1 MEGTMQNYDD
11 FKLPDETNMRNL
23 RQGYANLRP
32 AFKSRVNTLQN
43 EGENATNNT
52 NGSNLTNGT
61 NNLISDNLQANS
73 LFNDINWS
81 ENRDLL
87 RILSRRAN
95 DRCSRSY
102 IQGLIPL
109 NEQDYQELSSYYT
122 NSASPRSNPSVM
134 EGIPNNF
141 NSALREYIRSE
152 LELIDSLLQIMFI
165 EDTQERNTAIY
176 NIIRRRL
183 DALDTLASF
192 LAGGIFA

>member
-1 MEGTMQNYDD
+1 MQDFDD
-11 FKLPDETNMRNL
+11 YKLPDENNMRNL

-32 AFKSRVNTLQN
+32 AFKHKVNALQN
-43 EGENATNNT
+43 EDETNNINNT
-52 NGSNLTNGT
+52 NGST
-61 NNLISDNLQANS
+61 NNNLVSDNTQANN
-73 LFNDINWS
+73 LFNNINWS
-81 ENRDLL
+81 QNRDLL
-87 RILSRRAN
+87 RILSRRAT
-95 DRCSRSY
+95 DRCSRNY

-109 NEQDYQELSSYYT
+109 NEQDFQELSSYYT
-122 NSASPRSNPSVM
+122 NSASPRANPTM
-134 EGIPNNF
+134 LEGIPNNF

-183 DALDTLASF
+183 DALDILASF